1 MENKRTIT
9 YRFGNF
15 QVEDIDVTDLETL
28 LDIVM
33 DLYLDVL
40 GVDEQEIVEYFER
53 EGFTVVQVED

>member
-1 MENKRTIT
+1 MDNKRTIT

-15 QVEDIDVTDLETL
+15 QVEDIDVTELETL

>member
-15 QVEDIDVTDLETL
+15 QVEDIDITELETL

-40 GVDEQEIVEYFER
+40 GADEQEIVEYFER